1 MDCVL
6 PDEIISEILSPA
18 LKISDEIF
26 SDTLSISPFA
36 LHGHSTSAYLLVCK
50 AWLRVST
57 PLLYNV
63 VILRSKAQAEA
74 LEAALESNKDLGSFI
89 RKLRVEGGYG
99 ITMRTILKASG
110 PNITDLL
117 LTLAIWSSDAVS
129 GLCQSLSL
137 VDPIRL
143 ILHDVG
149 GPGDNKQNLQ
159 LTKKVAEYI
168 QLWKRLKIV
177 DIPFTLGWSTSNMNR
192 CDVICEALK
201 TAPSVEEVIIP
212 VPTFMAMPPYLAKI
226 RQNPV
231 LKRVTLK
238 QPVPWDWAL
247 ELRAYID
254 SDPLFKDLVKFSISD
269 VDRPPEIA
277 PPSNPLFTPM
287 DSVPQDVQD
296 KIWSR
301 IFYFVFE
308 VDVLEEHLA
317 SDINI
322 FRSQEPIRDI
332 FIESQFPSLSTMLVS
347 KQFKRLS
354 TPYFYR
360 HVVLVEYGDFD
371 RFSAALLGDPCIGKH
386 LISLAVTQD
395 AVMPEIRD
403 SASYNFEESE
413 EEQHN
418 MPPKAQEHLL
428 AMLPLLD
435 GLVSFT
441 GGFYNVA
448 IYPPQPQIYHDT
460 LAMPWIAFQ
469 VLASAAGATLRRFC
483 LQVVPPVE
491 AQSPLVLEPFSA
503 LRSMEW
509 KCLVEFN
516 LESTPMLAPGALA
529 NLECISLVDYHPS
542 LLDVLAAAELPALR
556 RLFFHTNVARN
567 AEHFLKRHG
576 SKLTELM
583 IVTVDSKDV
592 NVLDACPDLPVL
604 ICCTHDTDTKYV
616 LPSIELF
623 TPSQPHL
630 RLTKIVLDVSLYSR
644 KEEQTMEKFIKAI
657 DPSLLPALR
666 EIQISQL
673 FWPATE
679 RDIAKSVW
687 VPWAEYL
694 LAKDIKL
701 TDPDGRHWT
710 PRLSTVKAARVST
723 LRAGRRR

>member
-26 SDTLSISPFA
+26 SDTLSTSPFA
-36 LHGHSTSAYLLVCK
+36 IYAYSTSAYLLVCK

-57 PLLYNV
+57 PLLYNIV
-63 VILRSKAQAEA
+63 VLRSKAQAEA
-74 LEAALESNKDLGSFI
+74 LEAALKSNKDLGSFI

-99 ITMRTILKASG
+99 IAMRTILKAS

-117 LTLAIWSSDAVS
+117 ITLAIWSSDAVS

-149 GPGDNKQNLQ
+149 GPGDNKQNIQ
-159 LTKKVAEYI
+159 LTKKVAECI

-177 DIPFTLGWSTSNMNR
+177 DIPFTLGWSTSNLNR
-192 CDVICEALK
+192 CTVICEALK
-201 TAPSVEEVIIP
+201 TAPSLEEVIIP
-212 VPTFMAMPPYLAKI
+212 VPTFMQMPPYLTEI
-226 RQNPV
+226 RQNPI

-247 ELRAYID
+247 ELRAHID
-254 SDPLFKDLVKFSISD
+254 SDPLLKDLVRFSISEF
-269 VDRPPEIA
+269 DRPPEIA

-287 DSVPQDVQD
+287 DSVQQEVQD

-301 IFYFVFE
+301 IFYFVF
-308 VDVLEEHLA
+308 DANVLEEQLA

-322 FRSQEPIRDI
+322 PPSKEPTRETYTEED
-332 FIESQFPSLSTMLVS
+332 FPSLGTMLVS

-354 TPYFYR
+354 MPYFYR
-360 HVVLVEYGDFD
+360 HVALLDYGDFD
-371 RFSAALLGDPCIGKH
+371 RFSATLLGDPSIAKH
-386 LISLAVTQD
+386 LISLAVSQD
-395 AVMPEIRD
+395 AVLPEIPEYT
-403 SASYNFEESE
+403 SYNFEEL
-413 EEQHN
+413 EQELRDT
-418 MPPKAQEHLL
+418 PPEAEEHLL
-428 AMLPLLD
+428 AVLPLLD
-435 GLVSFT
+435 GLVSLT
-441 GGFYNVA
+441 GAFYSVA

-460 LAMPWIAFQ
+460 LAMPWTAFQ
-469 VLASAAGATLRRFC
+469 ALASAAGATLRRFC
-483 LQVVPPVE
+483 VQVVPPVG
-491 AQSPLVLEPFSA
+491 AQSPLALELFSA

-509 KCLVEFN
+509 KSLVEFN
-516 LESTPMLAPGALA
+516 LEPTPVLAPGALA

-542 LLDVLAAAELPALR
+542 FLDVLAAAELPALR
-556 RLFFHTNVARN
+556 RLFFHTNVARS
-567 AEHFLKRHG
+567 AERFLERHG
-576 SKLTELM
+576 GKLRELM
-583 IVTVDSKDV
+583 IVTVDAGDV
-592 NVLDACPDLPVL
+592 NVLNACPDLPFL

-630 RLTKIVLDVSLYSR
+630 RLAKIVLDVSLYSR
-644 KEEQTMEKFIKAI
+644 KEEQAMGKFIKAI

-666 EIQISQL
+666 EIQVSQL

-694 LAKDIKL
+694 LTKDIKL

-710 PRLSTVKAARVST
+710 PRLTT
-723 LRAGRRR
+723 LKAGRRR